1 MKADMIEYIKALSD
15 KNYDLLE
22 EIVVKKYKKFINFFE
37 LVRDYGDDI
46 INLKYNLSDDNILD
60 VTITMKTNVKKS
72 IKKEMVEE
80 LEKIGYII
88 NIEVKKRKLN
98 VKITYNE

>member
-15 KNYDLLE
+15 KNYELIE

-37 LVRDYGDDI
+37 LVRDYGHDI
-46 INLKYNLSDDNILD
+46 TNLKYNLSDDNILD
-60 VTITMKTNVKKS
+60 VTITMKNNIKKS
-72 IKKEMVEE
+72 VKKEMVNE

-88 NIEVKKRKLN
+88 DVDIKKRKLN
-98 VKITYNE
+98 IKITYTE

>member
-15 KNYDLLE
+15 KNYELIE

-46 INLKYNLSDDNILD
+46 TNLKYNLSDDNILD
-60 VTITMKTNVKKS
+60 VTITMKNNIKKS
-72 IKKEMVEE
+72 IKKEMVNE

-88 NIEVKKRKLN
+88 DVDIKKRKLN
-98 VKITYNE
+98 IKITYTE